1 MAASLCIRTSTVRVP
16 VASYSCLWYRSSS
29 DFAHPSSNSRSTHSV
44 LRCHFNLHFPDDSWF
59 LASLNMV
66 VSHLYTFSGVVSEP
80 AHFLLLEPLEL
91 TILGYVFMCTYVC
104 VCASVWRPEVDFWLF
119 NHSFWDEVSLNL
131 ELPCHCDLPN
141 SATPVMELQ
150 MRATTPL
157 LGHGLQ
163 GLNSGTHGCVE
174 SKLFTK
180 LPPGLACRFWAPIRC
195 ASSVFYS
202 CLWYMFLF
210 SWQHHYGWEPFN
222 FTKFSLPFLCSWSFL
237 CALPKKSLLYP
248 ESGKSFLVI
257 FSEFCSFPLRSMV
270 HFELNFVKGVN
281 SVTSFIVL
289 CMEIQLSQRHW

>member
-29 DFAHPSSNSRSTHSV
+29 DFAHPGYNSTSTHSV
-44 LRCHFNLHFPDDSWF
+44 LRGHFNLHFPGDSWF
-59 LASLNMV
+59 LTSLNMV

-119 NHSFWDEVSLNL
+119 NHSFWDEVSLTL

-141 SATPVMELQ
+141 SATPVMEFQ

-180 LPPGLACRFWAPIRC
+180 LPPWLACRFWAPIRC
-195 ASSVFYS
+195 ASS
-202 CLWYMFLF
+202 M
-210 SWQHHYGWEPFN
+210 
-222 FTKFSLPFLCSWSFL
+222 CSIPV
-237 CALPKKSLLYP
+237 C
-248 ESGKSFLVI
+248 GI
-257 FSEFCSFPLRSMV
+257 CFCSPGSTIMDENHLILPNPAFRSYVHDHSFVLYLRS
-270 HFELNFVKGVN
+270 HCYTQSQVN
-281 SVTSFIVL
+281 LFLSSSQSFAVFHLGLWFI
-289 CMEIQLSQRHW
+289 LS